1 MGAWKGAHQ
10 LEDQTRILSLG
21 QLGLPEANG
30 APVATASDSVAV
42 RSGWIVVEEAEGP
55 STATTPGSA
64 EQLLETER
72 LIRRRPRGSLQPD
85 SSNTE
90 ERQRPS
96 LKRALEI
103 ASDPTLSQRA
113 RLGFDQLVYSAGSND
128 TKASMFRTWQEVQE
142 RSGLPALPLT
152 QSKCETF
159 VAVLRA
165 AGYRSSF
172 SYLLEARQQHLR
184 AGYPWSHQ
192 LDIVMKD
199 CKRVATRG
207 LGPAKRS
214 EEVRIEWW
222 QKLFELEG
230 LKMAEKPLAPF
241 GGILLWA
248 LGSHFLLREGEL
260 AMLDLHENTIRLDE
274 VAKTITLSLSV
285 SKSDPG
291 GRTARRT
298 LRCCGAEDDTTFH
311 GLLCPFEVG
320 FELVE
325 RQKARTKADRS
336 ATSAFSIPLVGQRG
350 NPFAFTCKTEVV
362 LAAQQDAERLTRS
375 VEEASSVEPAKITG
389 HFMRRS
395 GVKRLARANTPKE
408 VIMKMARHSSNAIEA
423 YIEDAME
430 ESPDM
435 ATILTDHEQVQAALN
450 AFWKDLDELK
460 DQVKVTAEAAAERP
474 SSSKAALESL
484 DTEVRRMWDNIR
496 PAYIR
501 NTTTNKV
508 HSTQACLFWEVP
520 SAWATKCGWKW
531 AASSKTVTYV
541 SEDELNQF
549 PLCDKCF
556 A

>member
-1 MGAWKGAHQ
+1 MSVLSRVSEK
-10 LEDQTRILSLG
+10 RISRGVVLRFSFLLG
-21 QLGLPEANG
+21 PPFRVQ
-30 APVATASDSVAV
+30 ASRVESASR
-42 RSGWIVVEEAEGP
+42 RSGWVPGRGHTNLRTRPGFSPWGQRPMEGQTNDEALPQVWRWPEGSWDCLKQIVLQWQPPATRWPCVEEAEGP
-55 STATTPGSA
+55 SAATTPGSA
-64 EQLLETER
+64 GQLLETER
-72 LIRRRPRGSLQPD
+72 LIRRRPRGPLQPD
-85 SSNTE
+85 RSNME
-90 ERQRPS
+90 ERRRPS

-128 TKASMFRTWQEVQE
+128 TKASMFRTWKEVQE
-142 RSGLPALPLT
+142 RSGLPALSLT

-165 AGYRSSF
+165 AG
-172 SYLLEARQQHLR
+172 
-184 AGYPWSHQ
+184 
-192 LDIVMKD
+192 
-199 CKRVATRG
+199 
-207 LGPAKRS
+207 
-214 EEVRIEWW
+214 EWW

-260 AMLDLHENTIRLDE
+260 AMLDLHENTVRLDE

-298 LRCCGAEDDTTFH
+298 LRCCGSEDDTTFH
-311 GLLCPFEVG
+311 GLLC
-320 FELVE
+320 
-325 RQKARTKADRS
+325 R
-336 ATSAFSIPLVGQRG
+336 
-350 NPFAFTCKTEVV
+350 
-362 LAAQQDAERLTRS
+362 
-375 VEEASSVEPAKITG
+375 
-389 HFMRRS
+389 
-395 GVKRLARANTPKE
+395 
-408 VIMKMARHSSNAIEA
+408 SNAIEA

-450 AFWKDLDELK
+450 AFRKDLDELK
-460 DQVKVTAEAAAERP
+460 DQVRETAEAAAERP